1 MSLRNQ
7 HTCTPKDVKALDNV
21 LVNGVE
27 TLITNVEEGEIE
39 YPTAIPEDAKYSDY
53 YGKRMELETII
64 IKSSKALA
72 NNIVVKVENA
82 KENEDQGT
90 LDNILHDHI
99 EAVCK
104 TTFLG
109 NSDQSLPEWV
119 IVAKNQINEVLK
131 TNTADWWKE
140 LTESKGRAAKVKS
153 NPDLGLILRVKPI
166 VCEINEFLRGGL
178 LAAETKARDNA
189 NKKVT
194 NMIEMNAEKACK
206 NELINTKIITQLSHL
221 TVQAYH
227 HEYEKVQCEIKLLD
241 TREYLGNE
249 GNFQAQSK
257 TLTDNIV
264 RIFTEQKLIFPSS
277 TKIALMGHNRKK
289 EPFVMAKFATETDA
303 RTFEHQM
310 SVARKSKAIKIR
322 TFRPDPQKS
331 AAFPIPDWQTIL
343 DKLKQEAKA
352 RVDTLL
358 TQHNENEEA
367 ITKIKTCEQRI
378 KDMKC
383 WQLYS
388 RKDKKIHYEY
398 SCPFRSKNYPTAGT
412 SSPFTLIQINDIK

>member
-1 MSLRNQ
+1 MTSRNQ
-7 HTCTPKDVKALDNV
+7 RAYTPKDIKDLDNV

-27 TLITNVEEGEIE
+27 TLITNVEDGEIE
-39 YPTAIPEDAKYSDY
+39 YPTTIPEDAKYSDY
-53 YGKRMELETII
+53 YGKRMELETTI

-82 KENEDQGT
+82 KENEDQST

-104 TTFLG
+104 TTYLG

-310 SVARKSKAIKIR
+310 SVARKNKAIKIR
-322 TFRPDPQKS
+322 TIRPEPQKS

-352 RVDTLL
+352 RMDTLL
-358 TQHNENEEA
+358 TQHTENEEA

-388 RKDKKIHYEY
+388 RKDKKIFYEY

-412 SSPFTLIQINDIK
+412 NSPFTLIQINDIK